1 MKEASLQGSESCY
14 LIRPLVLGGPSWDLG
29 SGLRELHTVSLQV
42 CMNGQPLGPVEHTST
57 ADHTSPTRLS
67 TQRSSSDPVSS
78 ALCSAASTWPRCT
91 GILRT
96 GFRPWKLCSMYLFL
110 SGPLCIRKASSVRE
124 RDRYFFKNFHEY
136 AQGLNA
142 SKAKLGLWLNSLEH
156 FYTWKNK
163 EQSPWF
169 HFWDKKK
176 DDFLLFLQLRSY
188 KPMSFMDWY
197 VCNEL

>member
-78 ALCSAASTWPRCT
+78 ALCSAAST
-91 GILRT
+91 
-96 GFRPWKLCSMYLFL
+96 
-110 SGPLCIRKASSVRE
+110 
-124 RDRYFFKNFHEY
+124 
-136 AQGLNA
+136 
-142 SKAKLGLWLNSLEH
+142 
-156 FYTWKNK
+156 
-163 EQSPWF
+163 
-169 HFWDKKK
+169 
-176 DDFLLFLQLRSY
+176 
-188 KPMSFMDWY
+188 
-197 VCNEL
+197 